1 MWAKTGWRELGSGS
15 DAALLLWAGDFEA
28 LLTVGAR
35 AIVCFS
41 ANIRHADSRIRKGPM
56 ASAQSF
62 DHVDLLI
69 DWLNEVNYQLIL
81 HQWVTWAPVFGS
93 LSENSFSCRL
103 DGYTIDFAEE
113 PAVKEIK
120 AVTRHRPYLGQ
131 GTDGT
136 WVARVTV
143 DL

>member
-1 MWAKTGWRELGSGS
+1 MRAKTGWRELGSGS
-15 DAALLLWAGDFEA
+15 DAALLLWAEDFQE

-41 ANIRHADSRIRKGPM
+41 ASIRHEDSRIRTGPM
-56 ASAQSF
+56 ASVQSF

-69 DWLNEVNYQLIL
+69 DWLNEVNYQLIVR
-81 HQWVTWAPVFGS
+81 QWVTWAPVLTS
-93 LSENSFSCRL
+93 LSESSLTCRM
-103 DGYTIDFAEE
+103 DGYAIDLAEE

-120 AVTRHRPYLGQ
+120 AVTRHRPYLGR

-136 WVARVTV
+136 CVARITV

>member
-1 MWAKTGWRELGSGS
+1 MSTRAGWRDLGSGS
-15 DAALLLWAGDFEA
+15 DAAFLVWAADFGGLLS
-28 LLTVGAR
+28 VGAR

-41 ANIRHADSRIRKGPM
+41 ADIRHVDSRIRQGPT
-56 ASAQSF
+56 ASLQSF

-69 DWLNEVNYQLIL
+69 DWLNEVNYQLVVR
-81 HQWVTWAPVFGS
+81 HWVTWAPVFCS
-93 LSENSFSCRL
+93 LSESALTCRM
-103 DGYTIDFAEE
+103 DGYQIDLCKEL
-113 PAVKEIK
+113 AVREIK

-131 GTDGT
+131 GNDGT